1 MKTAK
6 LIPAILV
13 AAIGFTGPV
22 MANCA
27 DDAIDACNAKHPDP
41 DKNYGA
47 YELCIKA
54 QLGQKCPKDSG
65 SGSVSNQLL
74 APQQR
79 PTLPTPIVREVVT
92 QQPEASRTGR

>member
-1 MKTAK
+1 MNIAK

-13 AAIGFTGPV
+13 AAMGFTGPA

-27 DDAIDACNAKHPDP
+27 DDAIDVCNAKHPDP

-54 QLGQKCPKDSG
+54 QLGQKCPKSTG
-65 SGSVSNQLL
+65 PGAASNQLL
-74 APQQR
+74 APPQR
-79 PTLPTPIVREVVT
+79 PTLPTPVVRELVP